1 MIEITNLRKS
11 YGQLDVLK
19 GIDTQFMNPGIYA
32 VLGPNGSGKTT
43 LMKSILGLVLPQEGK
58 ISFDGKNIG
67 DDNSYRSRVGY
78 LPQIARFP
86 ENLTIR
92 ELLDL
97 VKDLGGKNDVDL
109 ELAELFGLSEH
120 MHKKLRNLSGGTRQ
134 KVNLVQAFMAD
145 CPVYLLDEP
154 TAGLD
159 PLSLIFLKDLLR
171 RKKEEGKI
179 ILVTT
184 HIMSFVQEMADE
196 IRFLLEGLIYY
207 EGSTKSLLKRYGTTN
222 LELAVAKLV
231 GRDEP
236 ISTNGKSSAKAIE
249 PVFMQRF
256 KQTSC

>member
-1 MIEITNLRKS
+1 MIKITNLRKS

-19 GIDTQFMNPGIYA
+19 GIDTSFNHPGIYA

-43 LMKSILGLVLPQEGK
+43 LMKSILGLVLPQEGT
-58 ISFDGKNIG
+58 ISFAGKDVR
-67 DDNSYRSRVGY
+67 DDYNYRSLIGY

-86 ENLTIR
+86 ENLTVR
-92 ELLDL
+92 ELLNMI
-97 VKDLGGKNDVDL
+97 KDLGGKGDSGA
-109 ELAELFGLSEH
+109 ELITLFGLTEH
-120 MHKKLRNLSGGTRQ
+120 INKKLRNLSGGTRQ

-145 CPVYLLDEP
+145 SPVYLLDEP

-196 IRFLLEGLIYY
+196 IRFLLEGTIYY
-207 EGSTKSLLKRYGTTN
+207 EGSTKSLLQRYGTTD

-231 GRDEP
+231 RGDEP
-236 ISTNGKSSAKAIE
+236 IITNGKSNME
-249 PVFMQRF
+249 VHVPVFTQDF
-256 KQTSC
+256 K